1 MLLILLIIILL
12 FYIANYY
19 NYNELF
25 KNKKKKNIILLTM
38 CVDTKSNKNMDKEY
52 RLQLYKDTINKYLK
66 NTNLEI
72 FIIESSNNKE
82 LKKLYENNNRI
93 HIHIFDLKKNKD
105 LIKFNKGHTLYKNN
119 NRIHSHIFDL
129 KKNQDLIKFN
139 KSPTLYELFSIKE
152 AFKVFNLKQYN
163 FIIKITGRYY
173 IPNIESII
181 KNLNNKNTFYIQYR
195 NLGKK
200 HFGTEILIFK
210 SNIFYNIY
218 NYTLSNNLILEKG
231 IYNLC
236 KYNVYSR
243 IPKINLEKIVY
254 RGGDN
259 MKMIYL

>member
-1 MLLILLIIILL
+1 MILIIIIIVLL
-12 FYIANYY
+12 FYIANCH

-25 KNKKKKNIILLTM
+25 KNEKKKNIILLTM
-38 CVDTKSNKNMDKEY
+38 CIDTNTNNNNDKEY

-93 HIHIFDLKKNKD
+93 HIHIFDLKKN
-105 LIKFNKGHTLYKNN
+105 
-119 NRIHSHIFDL
+119 
-129 KKNQDLIKFN
+129 QDLIKFN
-139 KSPTLYELFSIKE
+139 KSSTLYELFSIKE

-173 IPNIESII
+173 IPNIETII

-210 SNIFYNIY
+210 SNIFNNIF
-218 NYTLSNNLILEKG
+218 NYTLNNNLIIEKG

-236 KYNVYSR
+236 KYYTYSR

-254 RGGDN
+254 RGGDK
-259 MKMIYL
+259 MKMTYL

>member
-1 MLLILLIIILL
+1 MILILLIIILL
-12 FYIANYY
+12 FYIANCY
-19 NYNELF
+19 NYNELY
-25 KNKKKKNIILLTM
+25 KNEKKKNIILLTM
-38 CVDTKSNKNMDKEY
+38 CVDTNTNNNMDKEY

-93 HIHIFDLKKNKD
+93 HIHIFDLKKN
-105 LIKFNKGHTLYKNN
+105 
-119 NRIHSHIFDL
+119 
-129 KKNQDLIKFN
+129 QDLIKFN
-139 KSPTLYELFSIKE
+139 KSSTLYELFSIKE

-181 KNLNNKNTFYIQYR
+181 KKLNNKNTFYIQYR
-195 NLGKK
+195 NLGKM

-210 SNIFYNIY
+210 SNIFYNIFK
-218 NYTLSNNLILEKG
+218 YTLNNNLILEKG

-236 KYNVYSR
+236 KYNAYSR

-254 RGGDN
+254 RGGDKK
-259 MKMIYL
+259 KMTYL